1 METDAEG
8 SEGVDRIDALLRGD
22 PARAFGRMDAGSRED
37 YRDRVH
43 AWAVRSR
50 RADEDIARVV
60 LSLAKAACD
69 PLGPDDR
76 RAHVGY
82 YLTDAGIVD
91 LAAALQVRPDWRERL
106 RVRTSDGLLLAYCG
120 LAYSLCALYGVLSVR
135 WLDIHL
141 PWPGQALLA
150 LAVAVYVGGIIPGW
164 FNMILHRSLVPR
176 RMPRLDFASGIPDS
190 AKTLVVIPCLLTSQA
205 GIERLARTLERLR
218 ARNAEAGAGYAML
231 SDFVDAD
238 AEHADGDAAL
248 LDAARAQI
256 DALNA
261 RHGGGFALLHRPRR
275 WNPAEGRWIGWE
287 RKRGKLEELNA
298 FLAGEASPF
307 ATMHGDLGVVD
318 GARYV
323 LTLDDDNADLT
334 PGAIRQLAGALA
346 HPLNRPVLDDTGRRV
361 AAGYVIMLPRA
372 RISLPGDDTPSRLET
387 LFHTTVEIETSRG
400 QDDEKPTVDVD
411 QDVFGQSCYVG
422 KGMYDAHLF
431 HHLTRGLIAENTIL
445 SHDILEGA
453 LVRAAVVSDVILDET
468 FVPTFYAAARRTH
481 RWQRG
486 DWQLIPWLLPWIR
499 DASGRRVK
507 NTLSLFGR
515 WKLFQNIMRVMF
527 PIAALVCFVTGWATS
542 GRPGAWTL
550 NLLAIA
556 WIPALVG
563 LSIGAIVMLLSG
575 DVRSMLRGLWA
586 SLSMRAATFIF
597 AVDHARNALDAI
609 VRASYRMWV
618 SHRKRLEWTASI
630 LVSTQQGLTFLQY
643 LRLLWFSPV
652 FAVAVVALVARVNPA
667 ALWSAAPFALL
678 WCMAPFVAWWWSQP
692 MEASRTPAGSP
703 RT

>member
-1 METDAEG
+1 MEA
-8 SEGVDRIDALLRGD
+8 VDTVDALLHAD
-22 PARAFGRMDAGSRED
+22 PARAFGRMDARSRDD
-37 YRDRVH
+37 YRDRVQ
-43 AWAVRSR
+43 AWAARARRSG
-50 RADEDIARVV
+50 EDIVRTV
-60 LSLAKAACD
+60 LALATTACD
-69 PLGPDDR
+69 RHGPDDR
-76 RAHVGY
+76 RAHIGY
-82 YLTDAGIVD
+82 YLTDAGVVD
-91 LAAALQVRPDWRERL
+91 LAAALQLRLHWREKL

-120 LAYSLCALYGVLSVR
+120 LTYALCALYGVLSVR
-135 WLDIHL
+135 WFDIRL

-150 LAVAVYVGGIIPGW
+150 LAVTLYVGGIIPGW
-164 FNMILHRSLVPR
+164 FNMILHLSLRPR
-176 RMPRLDFASGIPDS
+176 RMPRLDFGAGIPAS

-218 ARNAEAGAGYAML
+218 ARNVEAGAGYAML

-323 LTLDDDNADLT
+323 LTLDDDNADLS

-346 HPLNRPVLDDTGRRV
+346 HPLNRPVLDDSGRRV
-361 AAGYVIMLPRA
+361 VAGYVIMLPRS
-372 RISLPGDDTPSRLET
+372 RISLPGEEAPTRLEM

-400 QDDEKPTVDVD
+400 QDDDKPVVDVD

-431 HHLTRGLIAENTIL
+431 HRLTRGLIAENTIL

-453 LVRAAVVSDVILDET
+453 LVRAAMVGDLTLDET

-486 DWQLIPWLLPWIR
+486 DWQLIPWLLPSIR

-515 WKLFQNIMRVMF
+515 WKLFQNLMRVMF
-527 PIAALVCFVTGWATS
+527 PVAALVCFVAGWATS

-556 WIPALVG
+556 WIPAFVG
-563 LSIGAIVMLLSG
+563 LFIGAIVMLLSG
-575 DVRSMLRGLWA
+575 DLRSMLRGLWA

-609 VRASYRMWV
+609 IRASYRMWV
-618 SHRKRLEWTASI
+618 SHRKLLEWTASI
-630 LVSTQQGLTFLQY
+630 LVSTQQGLTFPQY

-652 FAVAVVALVARVNPA
+652 FAIAVVALVVRVNPQ
-667 ALWSAAPFALL
+667 ALWSALPFAVL
-678 WCMAPFVAWWWSQP
+678 WFIAPFVAWWWSQTVAAP
-692 MEASRTPAGSP
+692 RTPTRPS
-703 RT
+703 RD